1 MAFTCGF
8 FNSENGDRKYNA
20 EQMSA
25 IFDGIIADGVF
36 TTIGDHMAV
45 SAGTGM
51 QVLVGTGKAWFDHT
65 WNVNDAAYPLTIA
78 ASDVT
83 LSRID
88 AIVLEINHSDSV
100 RLNKLRV
107 VQGTVASSPVK
118 PTLTNSEKIHQHPL
132 AWVTVAPGVTQ
143 IAASAIENAVGTSAC
158 PFVTGIIAT
167 TDIDDLFAQWNG
179 EFDEWFD
186 NLKAQLSDNV
196 VANLQ
201 KQIDDR
207 VKIADKATSD
217 DVYNGTDDSKW
228 VSPAS
233 LSGSIM
239 KIGDI
244 QASGRNLETETN
256 GKFLQCDGRSV
267 QSSVYPDLKSAIGT
281 TFGMKTNVGQNIT
294 TERDYPRD
302 SGYSMRVFT
311 SIIRSNDNNL
321 VIAAYGKR
329 QVPIIYNPI
338 ANSIVINDLTYEM
351 PSAFSYGILRYLN
364 DSELIGISATG
375 YHVTFYKNASTMWTE
390 FADDSDYSSSSILMN
405 AFSHNGSIY
414 AFTTAISSSTSSK
427 YNFLRCI
434 VCDSSK
440 NISINTIGNYYN
452 IYSYGYILFKFDG
465 FVYMISGN
473 QLIKV
478 SLDTFSASNVAQSDP
493 LYQILNILPASLQ
506 RSGANY
512 IVQSATDIK
521 TLICYRRSDSTDAAI
536 LIEKL
541 ENTINVRTYIFNS
554 EFRFFNDNNN
564 DNWNLIG
571 ITDNGDVICS
581 MADMSTHIAT
591 IYKIDFD
598 QGRAVLIGTIPDFK
612 GADYSTSANDDVNVG
627 YFNTTL
633 CIEGLLPG
641 IVYPAS
647 KQVSGNTSY
656 WNPGVKYAIP
666 DNSTFTIPKT
676 TDNIHYIKALK

>member
-45 SAGTGM
+45 TAGTGM

-88 AIVLEINHSDSV
+88 AIVLETNHSDSV

-118 PTLTNSEKIHQHPL
+118 PTLTNSEKVHQHPL

-158 PFVTGIIAT
+158 PFVTGVIET
-167 TDIDDLFAQWNG
+167 TAIDDLFAQWNG

-201 KQIDDR
+201 RQIDAR

-217 DVYNGTDDSKW
+217 DVYNGTDDNKW

-233 LSGSIM
+233 LSGSVL

-244 QASGRNLETETN
+244 QTSGRNLELETN
-256 GKFLQCDGRSV
+256 GKFLRCDGRSI
-267 QSSVYPDLKSAIGT
+267 QSSAYPDLKNAIGT
-281 TFGMKTNVGQNIT
+281 TFGLKIIDSSLMNTSKQYTC
-294 TERDYPRD
+294 D
-302 SGYSMRVFT
+302 SGYPMRVYT
-311 SIIRSNDNNL
+311 SMNRGNDGNLIIG
-321 VIAAYGKR
+321 AYGKYA
-329 QVPIIYNPI
+329 VPIIFNPS
-338 ANSIVINDLTYEM
+338 ANSLVTNSKTYEL
-351 PSAFSYGILRYLN
+351 PNTFYGLFRYIN
-364 DSELIGISATG
+364 NSELIGVSPYNSYLHFYSESGTVWSSFNSVSG
-375 YHVTFYKNASTMWTE
+375 YKTNPS
-390 FADDSDYSSSSILMN
+390 LLN
-405 AFSHNGSIY
+405 AFSHNGSVY
-414 AFTTAISSSTSSK
+414 AFVSPISNSTSTD
-427 YNFLRCI
+427 YDFLECV

-440 NISINTIGNYYN
+440 NISRHNIGHYYN
-452 IYSYGYILFKFDG
+452 IYTYGCIVFEFDG
-465 FVYMISGN
+465 SVYMLSGD
-473 QLIKV
+473 QFLKI
-478 SLDTFSASNVAQSDP
+478 SLDTFTTSSVSQSDP
-493 LYQILNILPASLQ
+493 LYQVKNIIPASIQ
-506 RSGANY
+506 NRGANY
-512 IVQSATDIK
+512 VIQSTGSK
-521 TLICYRRSDSTDAAI
+521 TLICYRCSGSKDVAI
-536 LIEKL
+536 VIEKSQ
-541 ENTINVRTYIFNS
+541 TVIHVYTYTFTS
-554 EFRFFNDNNN
+554 SLRFFRDNSNDNFNM
-564 DNWNLIG
+564 IG
-571 ITDNGDVICS
+571 ITDSGEVLCS
-581 MADMSTHIAT
+581 ILDRSTNTAA
-591 IYKIDFD
+591 IYKIDF
-598 QGRAVLIGTIPDFK
+598 QNSTLVLVDTMNDMK
-612 GADYSTSANDDVNVG
+612 VAEYSTTD
-627 YFNTTL
+627 TTTINIGAYSSNM

-641 IVYPAS
+641 IVYGTS
-647 KQVSGNTSY
+647 KRVSGNASR

-666 DNSTFTIPKT
+666 DESTIAIPNV
-676 TDNIHYIKALK
+676 TDNLHYIKALK

>member
-201 KQIDDR
+201 KQIDANTSAIETK
-207 VKIADKATSD
+207 VNKTDKATKA
-217 DVYNGTDDSKW
+217 DVYSGTNNEKYVTPNALGSMCEKIGDVRFTTRTAIDDSW
-228 VSPAS
+228 MLANGDSFDGNAYPAFLS
-233 LSGSIM
+233 YLSGS
-239 KIGDI
+239 
-244 QASGRNLETETN
+244 
-256 GKFLQCDGRSV
+256 
-267 QSSVYPDLKSAIGT
+267 KSKWDD
-281 TFGMKTNVGQNIT
+281 FQKV
-294 TERDYPRD
+294 
-302 SGYSMRVFT
+302 T
-311 SIIRSNDNNL
+311 SLSLPKD
-321 VIAAYGKR
+321 
-329 QVPIIYNPI
+329 
-338 ANSIVINDLTYEM
+338 
-351 PSAFSYGILRYLN
+351 
-364 DSELIGISATG
+364 
-375 YHVTFYKNASTMWTE
+375 FYK
-390 FADDSDYSSSSILMN
+390 
-405 AFSHNGSIY
+405 
-414 AFTTAISSSTSSK
+414 
-427 YNFLRCI
+427 
-434 VCDSSK
+434 
-440 NISINTIGNYYN
+440 IGNYYFIEKGTSYYVSKDLQSWTQITLPTSPKTYLQCVIYEGGQYKFCAYNSNSKTVIGIATNPMTNPSWTVTGMSSDFVQYASMSAPIIKYGGYYISKGRTLVGSDYDKQMWYRYYTNNLLGSSYSSVTIGDYERNSFVNNFLVNGTLAIIYASSYAYMRFYSSITDTSGTGDIRITQANYYREPLIIGGN
-452 IYSYGYILFKFDG
+452 IYSIGKGSSDSVLYLYYATQAASAAQVTGFSGSICSLSRGEDG
-465 FVYMISGN
+465 SAYLLTTTKQIY
-473 QLIKV
+473 KV
-478 SLDTFSASNVAQSDP
+478 SGTSV
-493 LYQILNILPASLQ
+493 
-506 RSGANY
+506 
-512 IVQSATDIK
+512 T
-521 TLICYRRSDSTDAAI
+521 
-536 LIEKL
+536 
-541 ENTINVRTYIFNS
+541 
-554 EFRFFNDNNN
+554 
-564 DNWNLIG
+564 
-571 ITDNGDVICS
+571 
-581 MADMSTHIAT
+581 
-591 IYKIDFD
+591 
-598 QGRAVLIGTIPDFK
+598 LIGTISSNGTPETYDYFSYGNNLIAY
-612 GADYSTSANDDVNVG
+612 GATDKYIYG
-627 YFNTTL
+627 GFRNTVPNITAPTGTRAF
-633 CIEGLLPG
+633 IKVKE
-641 IVYPAS
+641 
-647 KQVSGNTSY
+647 VS
-656 WNPGVKYAIP
+656 
-666 DNSTFTIPKT
+666 
-676 TDNIHYIKALK
+676 

>member
-65 WNVNDAAYPLTIA
+65 WNVNDAAYPLVIA

-88 AIVLEINHSDSV
+88 AIVLETNHSDSV

-107 VQGTVASSPVK
+107 VQGTVASSPAK
-118 PTLTNSEKIHQHPL
+118 PTLTNSEKVHQHPL

-167 TDIDDLFAQWNG
+167 TAIDDLFNQWNG

-201 KQIDDR
+201 RQIDAR
-207 VKIADKATSD
+207 VKIADKATAD

-233 LSGSIM
+233 LNGTVL

-256 GKFLQCDGRSV
+256 GKFLLCDGRSV
-267 QSSVYPDLKSAIGT
+267 QASAYPDLKSAIGT
-281 TFGMKTNVGQNIT
+281 TFGLKIIDSSIIDTAKQ
-294 TERDYPRD
+294 YSCD
-302 SGYSMRVFT
+302 SGYPMRVYT
-311 SIIRSNDNNL
+311 SINRGSDGNL
-321 VIAAYGKR
+321 VIGAYGKYP
-329 QVPIIYNPI
+329 VPIIFNPST
-338 ANSIVINDLTYEM
+338 NSLVRNSKTYEL
-351 PSAFSYGILRYLN
+351 PKTFYGLFRYIN
-364 DSELIGISATG
+364 DSELIGVSSTEGSRLSFYSESGTVWSEFQSLSAYNTNPT
-375 YHVTFYKNASTMWTE
+375 V
-390 FADDSDYSSSSILMN
+390 LN
-405 AFSHNGSIY
+405 AFSRNGSVYTFVSPIQN
-414 AFTTAISSSTSSK
+414 STSTY
-427 YNFLRCI
+427 YNFLECV

-440 NISINTIGNYYN
+440 NISRHKIGNYYN
-452 IYSYGYILFKFDG
+452 IYTYGCIIFEFDDS
-465 FVYMISGN
+465 VYMLSGD
-473 QLIKV
+473 QFLKI
-478 SLDTFSASNVAQSDP
+478 SLDTFTASPVSQSDP
-493 LYQILNILPASLQ
+493 LYRIKNILPSSIQQ
-506 RSGANY
+506 RGANH
-512 IVQSATDIK
+512 IIQSTGSGK
-521 TLICYRRSDSTDAAI
+521 TLICYRCNNSSDVVI
-536 LIEKL
+536 VIEKSK
-541 ENTINVRTYIFNS
+541 NTIHIYTYTFTS
-554 EFRFFNDNNN
+554 SLRFFTDNGNDIYNM
-564 DNWNLIG
+564 IG
-571 ITDNGDVICS
+571 ITDSGEVLCS
-581 MADMSTHIAT
+581 ILDHSKNEAS
-591 IYKIDFD
+591 IYKIDFQNSILTLVD
-598 QGRAVLIGTIPDFK
+598 TMRDMHRAE
-612 GADYSTSANDDVNVG
+612 YSTSDTTTINIG
-627 YFNTTL
+627 YFTQTAY
-633 CIEGLLPG
+633 IEGFLPG
-641 IVYPAS
+641 IVYGTSKRVSGAAS
-647 KQVSGNTSY
+647 K

-666 DNSTFTIPKT
+666 DTSTIAIPKL
-676 TDNIHYIKALK
+676 TDRIHYIKALK